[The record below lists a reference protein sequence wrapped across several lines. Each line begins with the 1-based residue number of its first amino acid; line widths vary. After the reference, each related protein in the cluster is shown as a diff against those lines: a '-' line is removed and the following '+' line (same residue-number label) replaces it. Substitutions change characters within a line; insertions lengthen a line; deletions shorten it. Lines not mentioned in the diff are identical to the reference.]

1 MHNDE
6 TIISMYA
13 PFWACSG
20 AHRPVE
26 GTVDSSD
33 RKINAGGNNGNSEVE
48 AGGGSAATVPAAGTL
63 GKNKS
68 SSITINNNE
77 SGENQRKQLDSMD
90 VGLDVSG
97 EGDIADNVDGFLDE
111 FIALAGDDDYG
122 DSMMLEEGCGGGGGA
137 AISEEDLAYLA
148 DMDLA
153 DFLPAGGL
161 EGASDAGTGGGGG
174 APLSASSAH
183 ETETLPDHV
192 ARGREVSAP
201 VMTAAAAAAAA
212 APLLAAA
219 GGQGGVMGSP
229 VAGGGAE
236 VSGVGDVSPIRLVAA
251 AVAAVEEV
259 AAPGVNADGGGA
271 ARRKGK
277 GKHQDAAAAAAVT
290 DWDGGDHDADATVSV
305 KEQVRRQKVA
315 RYLAK
320 KQRRRWS
327 KASSYQ
333 SRQRVANSRPR
344 HKGRFLPLESEF
356 VPIAE
361 LQRRQ
366 RVLMAQMREKAAAAT
381 AGATAG
387 SASAAAGSAAAGA
400 PYGDGVPPSPEF
412 GHQYTV

>member
-1 MHNDE
+1 MHDDE
-6 TIISMYA
+6 AIISMYA

-26 GTVDSSD
+26 GMVDSSD
-33 RKINAGGNNGNSEVE
+33 RKMNAGGNNGNSEVG
-48 AGGGSAATVPAAGTL
+48 AGGGSAATVPAPGTL

-68 SSITINNNE
+68 SSIIINNNNE
-77 SGENQRKQLDSMD
+77 SGENKQLDSMD

-111 FIALAGDDDYG
+111 FIALAGNDDYG
-122 DSMMLEEGCGGGGGA
+122 DSIMVEEGCEGGGGA

-153 DFLPAGGL
+153 DFLPA
-161 EGASDAGTGGGGG
+161 DAGPGGGGG
-174 APLSASSAH
+174 APLSPSSVH
-183 ETETLPDHV
+183 EIETLPDHV
-192 ARGREVSAP
+192 AGGGEVSAP
-201 VMTAAAAAAAA
+201 VMTAAAAPP
-212 APLLAAA
+212 PLGAA

-229 VAGGGAE
+229 VAGGVAE
-236 VSGVGDVSPIRLVAA
+236 VSGVGDVSPIRSVAA
-251 AVAAVEEV
+251 AVAVAAVEVV
-259 AAPGVNADGGGA
+259 AAPGVNGDGGGA

-277 GKHQDAAAAAAVT
+277 GKHQDAAVAAAVT
-290 DWDGGDHDADATVSV
+290 DWDGGDDDADATVSV

-366 RVLMAQMREKAAAAT
+366 RVLMAQMREKAATAT
-381 AGATAG
+381 AAATAG

-400 PYGDGVPPSPEF
+400 PHGDGVPPSQEF
-412 GHQYTV
+412 GHQYSV

>member
-6 TIISMYA
+6 TITSMYA

-26 GTVDSSD
+26 GTVDSND
-33 RKINAGGNNGNSEVE
+33 RKINAGGNNGNSEVG
-48 AGGGSAATVPAAGTL
+48 AGGGSAATVPAGGTL

-68 SSITINNNE
+68 SSSIINNNE

-90 VGLDVSG
+90 VGLNVTG

-111 FIALAGDDDYG
+111 FIALAGGDDYG
-122 DSMMLEEGCGGGGGA
+122 DSMMLEEGCEGGGGA
-137 AISEEDLAYLA
+137 TISEEDLAYLA

-153 DFLPAGGL
+153 DFLPAEGV
-161 EGASDAGTGGGGG
+161 EGASDAGSGGGGGGG
-174 APLSASSAH
+174 APLSPSSAH
-183 ETETLPDHV
+183 EIETLPDHV
-192 ARGREVSAP
+192 AGGGEVSAP
-201 VMTAAAAAAAA
+201 VMTAAAAAAA
-212 APLLAAA
+212 PPLAAA

-229 VAGGGAE
+229 EAGGGAE
-236 VSGVGDVSPIRLVAA
+236 VSGVGDVSSIQSVAA
-251 AVAAVEEV
+251 AAAAVEVV
-259 AAPGVNADGGGA
+259 AAPGVNADVGGA

-290 DWDGGDHDADATVSV
+290 DLDGGDDDADATVSV

-381 AGATAG
+381 AVATAG
-387 SASAAAGSAAAGA
+387 SASAAAGSSAAGA

-412 GHQYTV
+412 VHQYTV

>member
-1 MHNDE
+1 MHDDE

-20 AHRPVE
+20 AYRPVE

-33 RKINAGGNNGNSEVE
+33 PKINAGGNNGNSEVG

-63 GKNKS
+63 GKTKS
-68 SSITINNNE
+68 SNIIINNK
-77 SGENQRKQLDSMD
+77 SGENKQLDSMD
-90 VGLDVSG
+90 VRLNVSG

-111 FIALAGDDDYG
+111 FIALAGNDDYG
-122 DSMMLEEGCGGGGGA
+122 DSIMVEEGCEGGGGA

-153 DFLPAGGL
+153 DFLPAGAA
-161 EGASDAGTGGGGG
+161 EGASDAWAGGGGG
-174 APLSASSAH
+174 APLSPSFVY
-183 ETETLPDHV
+183 EIETLPDHV
-192 ARGREVSAP
+192 AGGGEESAP
-201 VMTAAAAAAAA
+201 VMTAAAAPP
-212 APLLAAA
+212 PLGAA

-236 VSGVGDVSPIRLVAA
+236 VSDVGDVSPIRSVAA
-251 AVAAVEEV
+251 AAVAVAAVEVV

-277 GKHQDAAAAAAVT
+277 GKHQDAAVAAAVT
-290 DWDGGDHDADATVSV
+290 DWDDGEEDADATVSV

-366 RVLMAQMREKAAAAT
+366 RVLMAQMREKAATAT
-381 AGATAG
+381 AAATAG
-387 SASAAAGSAAAGA
+387 SASAAAGSAAAGD
-400 PYGDGVPPSPEF
+400 PYGDGVRPSQEF
-412 GHQYTV
+412 GHQYSV

>member
-1 MHNDE
+1 MHDDE
-6 TIISMYA
+6 TIINMYA
-13 PFWACSG
+13 PFRACSG
-20 AHRPVE
+20 AHRPLK
-26 GTVDSSD
+26 GTVDSSR
-33 RKINAGGNNGNSEVE
+33 RKINAGGNNGNSEVG
-48 AGGGSAATVPAAGTL
+48 AGGGSTATVPAAGTL
-63 GKNKS
+63 CKNKN
-68 SSITINNNE
+68 SIIITENE
-77 SGENQRKQLDSMD
+77 SGENKQLDSMD
-90 VGLDVSG
+90 VGLNVSG

-122 DSMMLEEGCGGGGGA
+122 DSMMLEEGCEGEGGA
-137 AISEEDLAYLA
+137 AISEEGLAYLA

-153 DFLPAGGL
+153 DFLPAGSAK
-161 EGASDAGTGGGGG
+161 GASNAGTGGGGG
-174 APLSASSAH
+174 APRSPSSDH
-183 ETETLPDHV
+183 EIEILPDIV
-192 ARGREVSAP
+192 AGGGEASEP
-201 VMTAAAAAAAA
+201 VMTAAAAA
-212 APLLAAA
+212 PPPPLAAA

-236 VSGVGDVSPIRLVAA
+236 VSGVGDVSPIRSVAAA
-251 AVAAVEEV
+251 AVAAVEVV

-271 ARRKGK
+271 ARRKEK
-277 GKHQDAAAAAAVT
+277 AKHQDAAAAAAVT
-290 DWDGGDHDADATVSV
+290 DWDGGDDDADAIVSL

-327 KASSYQ
+327 KASCYQ

-361 LQRRQ
+361 VQRRQ

-381 AGATAG
+381 AAATAG
-387 SASAAAGSAAAGA
+387 SASVAAGSAAAGA
-400 PYGDGVPPSPEF
+400 RYGDGVPLSPES

>member
-1 MHNDE
+1 MHDDE

-13 PFWACSG
+13 PFWECSG

-26 GTVDSSD
+26 GTVDRSE
-33 RKINAGGNNGNSEVE
+33 RKINAGGNTGESEVG
-48 AGGGSAATVPAAGTL
+48 AGGGSVATVPAAGTL
-63 GKNKS
+63 GKTKS
-68 SSITINNNE
+68 SNIVINNE
-77 SGENQRKQLDSMD
+77 SGENKQLDSMD
-90 VGLDVSG
+90 VGLNGSG

-111 FIALAGDDDYG
+111 FIALAGNDDYG
-122 DSMMLEEGCGGGGGA
+122 DSIMVEEGCGGGGGA
-137 AISEEDLAYLA
+137 AISEEDLVYLA
-148 DMDLA
+148 DMDL
-153 DFLPAGGL
+153 DNFLPAGAA

-174 APLSASSAH
+174 APLSSSSVH
-183 ETETLPDHV
+183 EIEALPDHV
-192 ARGREVSAP
+192 AGGGEVSAP
-201 VMTAAAAAAAA
+201 VMTAAAAPP
-212 APLLAAA
+212 PLGAA

-236 VSGVGDVSPIRLVAA
+236 VSGVGDVSPIRS
-251 AVAAVEEV
+251 VAAVEVV

-277 GKHQDAAAAAAVT
+277 GKHQDAAVAAAVT
-290 DWDGGDHDADATVSV
+290 DWDGGDDDADATVSV

-320 KQRRRWS
+320 KQKRRWS

-366 RVLMAQMREKAAAAT
+366 RVLMAQMREKAATAT
-381 AGATAG
+381 AAASAG

-400 PYGDGVPPSPEF
+400 PYGDGVPPSQEF
-412 GHQYTV
+412 GHQYSV